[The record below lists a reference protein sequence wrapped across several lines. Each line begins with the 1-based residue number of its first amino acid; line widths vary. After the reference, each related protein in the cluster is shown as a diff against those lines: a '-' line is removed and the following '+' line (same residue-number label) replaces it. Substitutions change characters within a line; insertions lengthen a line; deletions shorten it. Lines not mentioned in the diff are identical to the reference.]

1 MASSELD
8 KRAPMAAAPIK
19 YQPDGSVDWGDMW
32 DSFCVLARDGGPPH
46 RGEMLQA
53 QADADI
59 TSAGYRFAVEEI
71 CRGIDAVSGLCAAA
85 AGPGWIAVECRS
97 AGMARWLAESI
108 QAENVAA
115 RAEQARLLLPAGD
128 HFTLKG
134 EIKNVITA
142 VAKTTHY
149 WGEHVPVEVKQA
161 FELQAR
167 LERLRTRVL
176 GWVGRRA
183 A

>member
-1 MASSELD
+1 
-8 KRAPMAAAPIK
+8 
-19 YQPDGSVDWGDMW
+19 
-32 DSFCVLARDGGPPH
+32 
-46 RGEMLQA
+46 
-53 QADADI
+53 
-59 TSAGYRFAVEEI
+59 EI
-71 CRGIDAVSGLCAAA
+71 CRGIHAVSGLRAAA

-115 RAEQARLLLPAGD
+115 LAEQTQLLLPAGAD
-128 HFTLKG
+128 FTLKG

-149 WGEHVPVEVKQA
+149 WGEHVPVEVKQT

-167 LERLRTRVL
+167 LERLRARVL

>member
-1 MASSELD
+1 MASNQLD

-19 YQPDGSVDWGDMW
+19 YQPDGSVDWGGMW

-46 RGEMLQA
+46 RGVMLQA
-53 QADADI
+53 QESADTA
-59 TSAGYRFAVEEI
+59 SASYRFAVEEI
-71 CRGIDAVSGLCAAA
+71 CRGIGAVSGLFARP

-97 AGMARWLAESI
+97 AGMARWLSDSI
-108 QAENVAA
+108 QAENVVA
-115 RAEQARLLLPAGD
+115 RAEQAQLLLPAGD

-149 WGEHVPVEVKQA
+149 WGEHVPAEVKQT
-161 FELQAR
+161 FEFQAQ
-167 LERLRTRVL
+167 LEQLRARVL

-183 A
+183 V